1 MAIGAYL
8 FINMKTGSGTKIV
21 DDLRKIPE
29 IKQAN
34 IVTGMYD
41 IIAYVEA
48 ADMKT
53 LGDTV
58 LSKIQKVPGIDR
70 TVTSV
75 CVQE

>member
-8 FINMKTGSGTKIV
+8 FINMKTGSGTKTVEDI
-21 DDLRKIPE
+21 RKIPE
-29 IKQAN
+29 VKQAN

-48 ADMKT
+48 NDIKT

-58 LSKIQKVPGIDR
+58 LTKIQKVSGIDR

-75 CVQE
+75 CVQG

>member
-21 DDLRKIPE
+21 EDIRKIPE
-29 IKQAN
+29 VKQAN

-48 ADMKT
+48 SDIKT

-58 LSKIQKVPGIDR
+58 LTKIQKVPGIDR

-75 CVQE
+75 CVQG

>member
-21 DDLRKIPE
+21 EDIRKIPE
-29 IKQAN
+29 VKQAN

-48 ADMKT
+48 NDIKS

-58 LSKIQKVPGIDR
+58 LTKIQKVPGIDR

-75 CVQE
+75 CVQG